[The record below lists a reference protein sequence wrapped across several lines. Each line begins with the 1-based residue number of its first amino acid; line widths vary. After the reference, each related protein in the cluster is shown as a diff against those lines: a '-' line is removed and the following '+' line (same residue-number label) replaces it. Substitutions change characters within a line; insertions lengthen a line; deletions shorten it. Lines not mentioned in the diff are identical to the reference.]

1 MLCRPNLLW
10 ALPGLHGI
18 LASRGSAA
26 PLAHLMA
33 APPPPPRAPP
43 TSLLNST
50 TTTSM
55 AMVHTCAASL
65 ASSADDSL
73 PTTTPGAGGQCLKW
87 WAGHRLTEPD
97 GQRNSHGLQV
107 VSKAPK
113 TRLHCTPKLQTSF
126 KSAGQQ
132 GSWGAGSAASLTQQ
146 LCQG

>member
-1 MLCRPNLLW
+1 MPSQPALGATRAAWHPCVPRLSRP
-10 ALPGLHGI
+10 PCPPHG
-18 LASRGSAA
+18 SS
-26 PLAHLMA
+26 
-33 APPPPPRAPP
+33 PPPPRAPP